1 MRGTSNAE
9 RADMMAEEIERLKK
23 QLAVLD
29 RQWSQKHYLALF
41 GLLAIPA
48 FFVGV
53 MYGVIVLLCTPALVL
68 TQAYLVGI
76 RRAECREL
84 IAEARRE
91 LARVRP
97 AKPEGTEA
105 QGPKSTEGPKAQSTE
120 APAAEAEAR

>member
-1 MRGTSNAE
+1 MRGNSNAE
-9 RADMMAEEIERLKK
+9 RAEMMVEEIERLKK

-29 RQWSQKHYLALF
+29 RQWSPKHYLALF

-48 FFVGV
+48 FFAGV

-91 LARVRP
+91 LARLRP
-97 AKPEGTEA
+97 PEA
-105 QGPKSTEGPKAQSTE
+105 QAPKTQ
-120 APAAEAEAR
+120 PATEAEAG

>member
-1 MRGTSNAE
+1 MRGTSNTE
-9 RADMMAEEIERLKK
+9 RADMMVEEIERLKK

-53 MYGVIVLLCTPALVL
+53 MYGVIVLLCTPALVV

-91 LARVRP
+91 LAYLRP
-97 AKPEGTEA
+97 TKAPSPVTPVTPSSEA
-105 QGPKSTEGPKAQSTE
+105 QSPKAT
-120 APAAEAEAR
+120 EAEAS